1 MWKFYKS
8 QAQLWT
14 KSNDCV
20 WPDASFFLGNKL
32 GLAFVHEPDCATLEI
47 HGTQAQGEQLHVIS
61 IRTAAGGQEL
71 SLGRRQ
77 CWEALGF
84 NTVLSSKI
92 DFVST
97 TVLNV
102 IKLACVLS
110 RFSWVWLFATPWV
123 KINQFLDAQPP
134 HAPTISTD
142 LSLPISLLHC
152 LPFKMPLFP
161 IT

>member
-1 MWKFYKS
+1 ME
-8 QAQLWT
+8 T
-14 KSNDCV
+14 
-20 WPDASFFLGNKL
+20 
-32 GLAFVHEPDCATLEI
+32 
-47 HGTQAQGEQLHVIS
+47 HGTQAQHEQLHVIS

-97 TVLNV
+97 TVLII

-110 RFSWVWLFATPWV
+110 HFS
-123 KINQFLDAQPP
+123 
-134 HAPTISTD
+134 
-142 LSLPISLLHC
+142 
-152 LPFKMPLFP
+152 
-161 IT
+161 